1 MNRGK
6 ELGPIVHRVVQKVH
20 GTLQPVCGIDNG
32 SPALLR
38 GIREQHA
45 VRTQSV
51 RTETASGECIHHC
64 VNPETLLV
72 CLVNEGLEIVE
83 IRCPLN
89 EPVAGRGPAVH
100 PGLRLGVR
108 GFEHHSPVGRADVH
122 HEIRETDLLALRHFL
137 DNLIPVIGKLLP
149 VAFAA
154 YPHIAV
160 LTHLGR
166 LRIRFRVRIRIRI
179 RLLRLGRV
187 IPGPVRHR
195 SLLVAGEKHH
205 H

>member
-1 MNRGK
+1 MN
-6 ELGPIVHRVVQKVH
+6 L
-20 GTLQPVCGIDNG
+20 
-32 SPALLR
+32 
-38 GIREQHA
+38 
-45 VRTQSV
+45 
-51 RTETASGECIHHC
+51 
-64 VNPETLLV
+64 ETLLV

-83 IRCPLN
+83 IRCPLH

-108 GFEHHSPVGRADVH
+108 GFKHYSPVGRADVH

-160 LTHLGR
+160 LAHLGR
-166 LRIRFRVRIRIRI
+166 VRFRIRIRVRF
-179 RLLRLGRV
+179 RLLRLVRV
-187 IPGPVRHR
+187 IPRPVRHHR
-195 SLLVAGEKHH
+195 LLFAGKEHH

>member
-1 MNRGK
+1 M
-6 ELGPIVHRVVQKVH
+6 
-20 GTLQPVCGIDNG
+20 
-32 SPALLR
+32 
-38 GIREQHA
+38 
-45 VRTQSV
+45 
-51 RTETASGECIHHC
+51 
-64 VNPETLLV
+64 NPETLLV
-72 CLVNEGLEIVE
+72 CLVNEGLEIVK
-83 IRCPLN
+83 IRRPLH
-89 EPVAGRGPAVH
+89 EPVSGRSPAVH

-160 LTHLGR
+160 LAHLDR
-166 LRIRFRVRIRIRI
+166 VRVRFRVRFRIRVRF
-179 RLLRLGRV
+179 RLLRLVRV
-187 IPGPVRHR
+187 IPRPVRHHR
-195 SLLVAGEKHH
+195 LLFAGKEHH